1 MRVRLFKCI
10 FKYIFNQIIIGKLP
24 RDHMRKFVALFSLF
38 FFLNSL
44 IWAKEPLKLS
54 IEEIQRLGLEANGL
68 ILAARSQVNIAEAG
82 VVSASAFPNPK
93 VSVMAGPDSNRHP
106 ISIVGPTSNQRT
118 VTVTQPIENPF
129 FRRARIG
136 SAEAN
141 VEMNRASLDQ
151 VRADLAAQLRI
162 RAYEILLRKE
172 QAELET
178 SIFEVME
185 EIRRRIKLSV
195 EVGELARFEL
205 IRADTEVMT
214 AAARKEAAL
223 LGAERARVALF
234 QLTAGVLDPNFE
246 IQNSLS
252 QPAELPELEEL
263 YQQVLS
269 ANPEILRLDAEQNR
283 AQLRIDQERASILPS
298 VNVLYSNFQ
307 DAQFNSNTAGLSVRV
322 PLFYQRRGEIDS
334 AIFDSARVRE
344 TLEYRR
350 YEISRLLESSWQALQ
365 IAKRRV
371 EMYEGGI
378 IRDAEAALRVAEAAF
393 RLGERGFIEVL
404 DTQRILRSAR
414 SELLQAYFELHSAAA
429 EIDRLRAHYPKE

>member
-1 MRVRLFKCI
+1 
-10 FKYIFNQIIIGKLP
+10 
-24 RDHMRKFVALFSLF
+24 MRKFVALFSLF

-68 ILAARSQVNIAEAG
+68 VLAARSQVNIAEAG
-82 VVSASAFPNPK
+82 IVSASAFPNPEIT
-93 VSVMAGPDSNRHP
+93 VVAGPDSNRYP
-106 ISIVGPTSNQRT
+106 LNITGPTSMQRT
-118 VTVTQPIENPF
+118 VTVNQPIENPF
-129 FRRARIG
+129 LRQARIG
-136 SAEAN
+136 SAAAN

-162 RAYEILLRKE
+162 RAYEILLRQE
-172 QAELET
+172 QAELES
-178 SIFEVME
+178 SIFDVME

-234 QLTAGVLDPNFE
+234 QLTAGALLPDFE
-246 IQNSLS
+246 IRNSLNES
-252 QPAELPELEEL
+252 EELPDLEEL
-263 YQQVLS
+263 YRQVIA
-269 ANPEILRLDAEQNR
+269 ANPEILRLEAEQNR
-283 AQLRIDQERASILPS
+283 AQLRIDQERASVLPS
-298 VNVLYSNFQ
+298 VNVLYSNYQ
-307 DAQFNSNTAGLSVRV
+307 DAQFTSNTAGMSVRV
-322 PLFYQRRGEIDS
+322 PIFYRRRGEIDT

-350 YEISRLLESSWQALQ
+350 YETSRLLESAWQALQ

-378 IRDAEAALRVAEAAF
+378 IRDAESALRVAEAAF

-414 SELLQAYFELHSAAA
+414 SELLQAYFELQSAAA